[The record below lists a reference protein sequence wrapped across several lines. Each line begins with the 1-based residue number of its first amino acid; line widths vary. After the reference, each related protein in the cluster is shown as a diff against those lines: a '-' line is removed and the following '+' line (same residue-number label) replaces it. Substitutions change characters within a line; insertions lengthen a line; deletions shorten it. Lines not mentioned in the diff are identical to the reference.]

1 MSYLKKGDSIK
12 LIKEVETEKIHLILS
27 DIPYG
32 ISLDEWDVLHSNTN
46 CGLLGHSPAQEKAGA
61 VFKKRGKPLN
71 GWSEADKKIP
81 LEYQEWCA
89 EWAPEW
95 YRVLKPGASCF
106 IFAGRRLAHRCI
118 CAMEEAG
125 FTFKDMIAWEK
136 SHAAHRAQRVSSVL
150 DRRNDLE
157 NSKKWEGWKL
167 GNLRPVF
174 EPILWFIKPYPQGT
188 TLTDNVLKYEVGAY
202 NELSLKEN
210 QYMNSGI
217 EVCSNILR
225 TEELEEDRGYHE
237 AQKPIH
243 LLKTLIELTTKEN
256 QIVLDPFMG
265 SGSTMVAAI
274 RSNRRYIGF
283 EKEEQYMNYA
293 ITRVQQEEDRI
304 KRLNNKEKNENQTKY
319 KKSRKIE

>member
-1 MSYLKKGDSIK
+1 M
-12 LIKEVETEKIHLILS
+12 
-27 DIPYG
+27 
-32 ISLDEWDVLHSNTN
+32 LHSNTN

-217 EVCSNILR
+217 ELCSNILR
-225 TEELEEDRGYHE
+225 TEELEEDRVYH
-237 AQKPIH
+237 
-243 LLKTLIELTTKEN
+243 
-256 QIVLDPFMG
+256 
-265 SGSTMVAAI
+265 
-274 RSNRRYIGF
+274 
-283 EKEEQYMNYA
+283 
-293 ITRVQQEEDRI
+293 
-304 KRLNNKEKNENQTKY
+304 
-319 KKSRKIE
+319 